1 MSITTTTYTTPT
13 APAKEE
19 EVATINVIGTK
30 LGRMKISR
38 FLTLQDKLNSNDP
51 FSDTLSTSTLKEAE
65 KEEKNEKVEMEEA
78 QINSFQKDK
87 PETEKTL
94 VENQTPRLR
103 GGKLS
108 LVSKI
113 Q

>member
-1 MSITTTTYTTPT
+1 MV
-13 APAKEE
+13 EE
-19 EVATINVIGTK
+19 EDVIGTK

-38 FLTLQDKLNSNDP
+38 FLTLQDKLNNNNSIYP
-51 FSDTLSTSTLKEAE
+51 FSDTLSTSTQ

-78 QINSFQKDK
+78 QINSLQKDK